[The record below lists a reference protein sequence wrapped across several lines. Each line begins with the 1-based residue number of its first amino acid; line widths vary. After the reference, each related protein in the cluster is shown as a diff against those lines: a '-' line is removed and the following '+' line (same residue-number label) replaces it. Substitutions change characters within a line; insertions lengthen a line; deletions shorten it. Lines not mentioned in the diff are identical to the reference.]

1 MVDNKKFKRLTDD
14 EISWITATFKDN
26 EQGLVTLRKIL
37 LQTAESETPIGF
49 YRDSWSGLDLKGLD
63 GEGRVLAVASHQ
75 SMINQLEAGLRTV
88 SVLAEKTEK
97 ELEDAME
104 AAKKNSSK

>member
-1 MVDNKKFKRLTDD
+1 MVENKKFKRLTDD
-14 EISWITATFKDN
+14 QINWVRATFKDN
-26 EQGLVTLRKIL
+26 EQGLITLRKIL

-49 YRDSWSGLDLKGLD
+49 YRDSWSGLDLRGLD

-75 SMINQLEAGLRTV
+75 SMLTQIEAGLRTV
-88 SVLAEKTEK
+88 SVLADKTEK
-97 ELEDAME
+97 ELEEAVE